1 VALVPAVLL
10 VALRPSR
17 IAAAWRWARR
27 RPAIAATA
35 GAGGLVVLVAIGV
48 VVARATG
55 SAGNVAFV
63 WRDIHSTG
71 ELISRVGIEAKTK
84 VLSFGG
90 LDTQS
95 NPWGPVPS
103 AISFLSAAAM
113 VLLLAVGWMARR
125 RIGAKRLDRFPV
137 AWLAVRLWAL
147 GYVAVGAVL
156 GVQSIE
162 LATSGRQF
170 PDRWEGQRAVSAAY
184 RVAFG
189 EGRPGDRANLMPAV
203 VEELR
208 RYEPLAR
215 PGPRS

>member
-1 VALVPAVLL
+1 
-10 VALRPSR
+10 
-17 IAAAWRWARR
+17 
-27 RPAIAATA
+27 
-35 GAGGLVVLVAIGV
+35 
-48 VVARATG
+48 
-55 SAGNVAFV
+55 V

-125 RIGAKRLDRFPV
+125 RIGAIEAFVFSTAVVVV
-137 AWLAVRLWAL
+137 AYA
-147 GYVAVGAVL
+147 GAVPRFWIAAFPFL
-156 GVQSIE
+156 VAYVLIAAERLVASLSRGWPSGCGRSATSPSGPCWGVQSIE
-162 LATSGRQF
+162 LSTSGRQF